1 MQVLAENLINT
12 PGLSLAFTDPESL
25 VLTQQSKA
33 ALRAA
38 SYKAAVD
45 VPFSTWAT
53 PPLATPV
60 GELNNNVP
68 IDKSGVARGSADLP
82 GAWV

>member
-1 MQVLAENLINT
+1 VLAENLINV
-12 PGLSLAFTDPESL
+12 PGLSLTFKDPESL
-25 VLTQQSKA
+25 VLTEESKA

-45 VPFSTWAT
+45 VPFTTWAT
-53 PPLATPV
+53 PPFVTPIGQPDNTVPV
-60 GELNNNVP
+60 GKNGVP
-68 IDKSGVARGSADLP
+68 RGSSDLP